1 MVTTTDPIA
10 ASTERAVGGLV
21 VAALAVAVMSG
32 LVLTFVY
39 RPGDHAWLRTVHA
52 GSSAVAVISAIAAA
66 VVRRGG
72 RLRVSRRSAVKVV
85 LLVVILGGV
94 FATGSLLAWTGG
106 QPGDRGVFLDAGHV
120 VVVDGAL
127 VEPSELVVSFVV
139 HVILGLCA
147 VGVLGWE
154 YVRAW
159 WQRRSLD
166 PRSAPRPP
174 AP

>member
-1 MVTTTDPIA
+1 V
-10 ASTERAVGGLV
+10 L
-21 VAALAVAVMSG
+21 AALAVAVTSG
-32 LVLTFVY
+32 IVLTFVY
-39 RPGDHAWLRTVHA
+39 RPGEHAWLRTVHA
-52 GSSAVAVISAIAAA
+52 GSSAAAVISAVAAS

-72 RLRVSRRSAVKVV
+72 RLRVSRRAVVRIV

-94 FATGSLLAWTGG
+94 FATGPLLAWTGG
-106 QPGDRGVFLDAGHV
+106 SPGDRGVFLEAGHV
-120 VVVDGAL
+120 VTVDGAL
-127 VEPSELVVSFVV
+127 VDRSELVVTFVL

-147 VGVLGWE
+147 VGVLGGE
-154 YVRAW
+154 YVRAR